1 MEDSK
6 KKPIMIAV
14 IVVCLG
20 VAAAM
25 FFTSGRKKSG
35 IESLRG
41 YPMWMKCKKC
51 KAEYEIDQADYLTF
65 IRDNQVST
73 NVPGMPCEKC
83 GVEKAYEAY
92 KCPKPECGK
101 VFRPEGGSG
110 DFKDR
115 CPFCKFSPR
124 ESGGSQ

>member
-6 KKPIMIAV
+6 KKPIMIGV
-14 IVVCLG
+14 IVVSLVIAG
-20 VAAAM
+20 AI

-41 YPMWMKCKKC
+41 NPIWMKCKKC

-83 GVEKAYEAY
+83 EVEKAYEAY
-92 KCPKPECGK
+92 KCPNSTCGK
-101 VFRPEGGSG
+101 IFRAKGGG
-110 DFKDR
+110 TDFKDR
-115 CPFCKFSPR
+115 CPYCKFSQR
-124 ESGGSQ
+124 ESGVR